1 MRLSWNLPL
10 WRRPLVAGLA
20 LLAVALHG
28 VAAPVQ
34 PATAKDA
41 HHVVALDAAVLD
53 RYIGDYQLSP
63 DIFLTITRDGGQLS
77 AQLTG
82 QAAAPIYPESPTKF
96 FYKVVDAQIE
106 FTADASA
113 RITGLILHQN
123 GDRTLPRVGADVAR
137 AAATA
142 LSARIKAQTAQPG
155 SAAAVRRLVDWIT
168 TGTPDYTAMTPELGA
183 VLRKGLPAVQQAFQA
198 LGPVVSID
206 FVGVGNQG
214 WDSYKLT
221 HANGMSQVRIVLDA
235 DGIISGALV
244 TPGP

>member
-1 MRLSWNLPL
+1 MAALAEQH
-10 WRRPLVAGLA
+10 RPRTV
-20 LLAVALHG
+20 
-28 VAAPVQ
+28 
-34 PATAKDA
+34 
-41 HHVVALDAAVLD
+41 
-53 RYIGDYQLSP
+53 
-63 DIFLTITRDGGQLS
+63 
-77 AQLTG
+77 
-82 QAAAPIYPESPTKF
+82 E
-96 FYKVVDAQIE
+96 
-106 FTADASA
+106 
-113 RITGLILHQN
+113 LHQN